1 MRVAVIPAR
10 GGSKRIPRKN
20 IKPFLGQPI
29 IHYAIKAALESE
41 LFDLVLCSTD
51 DAEIAQVAIGAG
63 AQVPFVR
70 PADIA
75 DDHAI
80 TADVIAHAISFLQ
93 SNGQPVESVCCL
105 YATAAFVTAE
115 QLQQA
120 CTVFERERC
129 DFVFSATAFDFPI
142 QRAIYLT
149 AEGRV
154 EMFYPEYALTRS
166 QDLTPAFH
174 DAGQFYWGSA
184 TAWLEKR
191 RIFSP
196 NSAAFIVPSHEV
208 QDIDTLEDW
217 RRAEL
222 LYQLRQQLLCTASS
236 A

>member
-1 MRVAVIPAR
+1 MRIAVIPAR

-20 IKPFLGQPI
+20 IKPFLGRPI
-29 IHYAIKAALESE
+29 LSYAVQAALESQ
-41 LFDLVLCSTD
+41 LFDRVICSTD
-51 DAEIAQVAIGAG
+51 DAEIAQVAADTG
-63 AQVPFVR
+63 AQVPFMR

-80 TADVIAHAISFLQ
+80 TADVIAHAINFVQANESQ
-93 SNGQPVESVCCL
+93 VDSVCCL
-105 YATAAFVTAE
+105 YATAAFVTAQ
-115 QLQQA
+115 QLQEAFLLFQQQQ
-120 CTVFERERC
+120 C

-149 AEGRV
+149 AQGRV

-174 DAGQFYWGSA
+174 DAGQFYWGTS

-196 NSAAFIVPSHEV
+196 DSAAFIVPSHEV
-208 QDIDTLEDW
+208 QDIDTLDDW

-222 LYQLRQQLLCTASS
+222 LFQLRQQSLCTASS
-236 A
+236 V

>member
-1 MRVAVIPAR
+1 MRIAVIPAR

-20 IKPFLGQPI
+20 IKAFMGRPI
-29 IHYAIKAALESE
+29 IRYAIEAALESQ
-41 LFDLVLCSTD
+41 LFDTVVCSTD
-51 DAEIAQVAIGAG
+51 DDEIARVALAAG
-63 AQVPFVR
+63 AQVPFMR
-70 PADIA
+70 PANIA

-80 TADVIAHAISFLQ
+80 TADVIAHAVNYLLA
-93 SNGQPVESVCCL
+93 NGCQVQSVCCL
-105 YATAAFVTAE
+105 YATAAFVTAQ
-115 QLQQA
+115 QLRDAYTLFQQQP
-120 CTVFERERC
+120 C

-142 QRAIYLT
+142 QRAIYLK
-149 AEGRV
+149 EGGRV

-174 DAGQFYWGSA
+174 DAGQFYWGTA

-208 QDIDTLEDW
+208 QDIDTLDDW

-222 LYQLRQQLLCTASS
+222 LFQLRQQLSCTASS
-236 A
+236 V